1 MKLMSGKEL
10 ATEIK
15 DNVANEITQKK
26 LKLTLAVV
34 LIGNDPASEK
44 FVEIKRK
51 ACDVAGIGFQLWRF
65 DENSS
70 QTDIMKL
77 IDKLNKDDDVTGIV
91 VQLPLPGDFVP
102 NDILQVIDPDKD
114 VDGLTSTNLGKLLK
128 GLDGLFPATP
138 EGVIL
143 LLKHYQISLV
153 GKKVTVIGQSNLVGK
168 PLAQMLLNEDATVLI
183 ANSKT
188 NDLKSLTLGS
198 DIVISAAGCPK
209 LIKANMISEGAVVI
223 DIGTTLVDTKI
234 VGDVDF
240 ENVSTKTSFIT
251 PNPGGVGPMT
261 VAMLLS
267 NVLKAYRLKTERGT
281 NG

>member
-1 MKLMSGKEL
+1 MTLMTGKEL
-10 ATEIK
+10 AAEIK
-15 DNVANEITQKK
+15 HNVAAEIAQKK
-26 LKLTLAVV
+26 LKLTLSVI

-51 ACDVAGIGFQLWRF
+51 ACEVAGIGFQLWRF
-65 DENSS
+65 DESNS
-70 QTDIMKL
+70 QTDILKL
-77 IDKLNKDDDVTGIV
+77 ISKLNKDKKVTGIV

-102 NDILQVIDPDKD
+102 NEILQAINPDKD

-138 EGVIL
+138 EGVINL
-143 LLKHYQISLV
+143 LRYYQIPLV
-153 GKKVTVIGQSNLVGK
+153 SKKVTVIGQSNLVGK

-188 NDLKSLTLGS
+188 KDLKSLTIES
-198 DIVISAAGCPK
+198 DVVISAAGNPN
-209 LIKANMISEGAVVI
+209 LIKANMITEGAVVI
-223 DIGTTLVDTKI
+223 DIGTTLVDGKI

-240 ENVSTKTSFIT
+240 EKVSKKAGYIT

-261 VAMLLS
+261 VAMLIS
-267 NVLKAYRLKTERGT
+267 NILKAYKLKTERGER
-281 NG
+281 G

>member
-1 MKLMSGKEL
+1 MSGKEL
-10 ATEIK
+10 AAEIK
-15 DNVANEITQKK
+15 NNVAAEIAQKK
-26 LKLTLAVV
+26 LKLSLAVI

-44 FVEIKRK
+44 FVEIKHK
-51 ACDVAGIGFQLWRF
+51 ACEVAGIGFKLWRF
-65 DENSS
+65 NEDSS
-70 QTDIMKL
+70 QTDIIKL
-77 IDKLNKDDDVTGIV
+77 IDKLNCDKDVTGIV
-91 VQLPLPGDFVP
+91 VQLPLPGDLVP
-102 NDILQVIDPDKD
+102 NNILQAIDPDKD

-138 EGVIL
+138 EGVMG
-143 LLKHYQISLV
+143 LLKRYQIPLV

-188 NDLKSLTLGS
+188 NDLKSLTFGS
-198 DIVISAAGCPK
+198 DIVISAAGSPK
-209 LIKANMISEGAVVI
+209 LIKAEMVSDGAVVI

-240 ENVSTKTSFIT
+240 ENVSTKASFIT

>member
-1 MKLMSGKEL
+1 MILISGKEL
-10 ATEIK
+10 ASEIK
-15 DNVANEITQKK
+15 ANVAAEVAKK
-26 LKLTLAVV
+26 RLKLSLSVI

-44 FVEIKRK
+44 FVGIKRK
-51 ACDVAGIGFQLWRF
+51 ACETAGIGFQLWRF
-65 DENSS
+65 TADNSQS
-70 QTDIMKL
+70 EILKL
-77 IDKLNKDDDVTGIV
+77 INKLNRDKKVTGIV

-102 NDILQVIDPDKD
+102 NEILQAIDPAKD

-138 EGVIL
+138 EGVINL
-143 LLKHYQISLV
+143 LRYYQITLS

-188 NDLKSLTLGS
+188 KDLKSLTHES
-198 DIVISAAGCPK
+198 DIIISAAGVPK
-209 LIKANMISEGAVVI
+209 LIKADMISEGATVI
-223 DIGTTLVDTKI
+223 DIGTTLVDGII

-240 ENVSTKTSFIT
+240 DRVSKKAGFIT

-267 NVLKAYRLKTERGT
+267 NVLKAHKLK
-281 NG
+281 